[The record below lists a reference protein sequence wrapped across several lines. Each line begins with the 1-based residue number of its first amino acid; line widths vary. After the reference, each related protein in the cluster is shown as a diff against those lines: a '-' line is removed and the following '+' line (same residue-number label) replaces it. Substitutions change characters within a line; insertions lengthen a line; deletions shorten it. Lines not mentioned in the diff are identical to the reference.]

1 MKRGFFGL
9 KVDDQSHDCRFRLL
23 IINAPLQA
31 SVARDL
37 VVDFVAMGAHGFT
50 ARSGGSI
57 KHSQSP
63 MKAKGRAVM
72 NPD

>member
-1 MKRGFFGL
+1 MKRGFFGF
-9 KVDDQSHDCRFRLL
+9 KVADQSHDCRFRLL
-23 IINAPLQA
+23 IINAPLQT

-37 VVDFVAMGAHGFT
+37 VVDFVAIGAHGFT

-63 MKAKGRAVM
+63 INAKGRGGDD
-72 NPD
+72 P

>member
-1 MKRGFFGL
+1 
-9 KVDDQSHDCRFRLL
+9 LL
-23 IINAPLQA
+23 IINAPLQT

-37 VVDFVAMGAHGFT
+37 VVDFVAIGAHGFT

-63 MKAKGRAVM
+63 INAKGRAVM
-72 NPD
+72 TPD